1 MLMCNVTLTLH
12 RKTVTLHRSYIAN
25 VANVICRLIESKTIS
40 VKAAK
45 CDHSLI
51 YSEQSGT
58 LQLHSFL
65 SPNTTLTYA
74 KAYNLRLTL
83 AKHNSKVILAN
94 IRDVK

>member
-1 MLMCNVTLTLH
+1 MCNVTLTLH
-12 RKTVTLHRSYIAN
+12 RKTVTLTLHRSYIAN

-74 KAYNLRLTL
+74 KAYNFKT
-83 AKHNSKVILAN
+83 NVS
-94 IRDVK
+94 